1 MLYYGLAHT
10 IHMKKVTEIGVI
22 KLCFNRCYIFLL
34 TLTLSPPRRLFFFP
48 RSPHLF
54 RGTNNGTE
62 ISSVTTNIPSHS
74 EQQPV
79 IKVGDKIMAL
89 DVHFSLAFL

>member
-1 MLYYGLAHT
+1 
-10 IHMKKVTEIGVI
+10 MKKVTEIGVI

-34 TLTLSPPRRLFFFP
+34 ALTLPPAVFFF
-48 RSPHLF
+48 SPCSLHLF

-89 DVHFSLAFL
+89 DVHFCLDFL

>member
-1 MLYYGLAHT
+1 
-10 IHMKKVTEIGVI
+10 MKKVTEIGVI
-22 KLCFNRCYIFLL
+22 KLYFNRCYIFLL
-34 TLTLSPPRRLFFFP
+34 ALTLSPPAVFFFFFC

-89 DVHFSLAFL
+89 DVHFCLAFL